1 MTNTTG
7 KIFSITSFG
16 SSHGKAIGAVID
28 GCPANLEISEKDIQK
43 ELNRRKP
50 GTSEITTSRKE
61 SDEIEIISGIFNGKT
76 DGTPIT
82 GIVFNKDQKSKDYES
97 LKNTPRPGH
106 GDYTWKKKYG
116 NYDYHGGG
124 RGSGRVTIA
133 HVIGGAIAKKL
144 LNSYNIKIVSHVTQ
158 IGKIKANTVNMNFIE
173 EFASKNPVRCAD
185 PTAAKAMEELILEY
199 KEKGDSIGG
208 IVETIALNVPAGLGD
223 PVFGKLDGDLA
234 KALMEI
240 GSVKGVEIGFGF
252 EVANSTASQINDEF
266 YIKNID
272 TKNNIDNKNNSNS
285 NNNYN
290 IDYEDKNNK
299 NYKNNNKQ
307 YDKNNDLNKYDI
319 GTATNTSGGI
329 LGGISNG
336 MPIVTRIAVKP
347 TPSIST
353 IQNTVDLEKGEETKI
368 EIKGRHDPCIC
379 PRITAVSESS
389 VAIVLADHMLRSGFI
404 HPSNIAKNNHLR
416 D

>member
-16 SSHGKAIGAVID
+16 SSHGKAIGAVVD
-28 GCPANLEISEKDIQK
+28 GCPANLELSEKDIQK

-50 GTSEITTSRKE
+50 GTSEITSSRKE
-61 SDEIEIISGIFNGKT
+61 SDKIQIISGIFNGKT

-82 GIVFNKDQKSKDYES
+82 GIVFNKDQRSYDYES
-97 LKNTPRPGH
+97 LKSTPRPGH
-106 GDYTWKKKYG
+106 GDYTWMKKYG

-144 LNSYNIKIVSHVTQ
+144 LNSYKIKIISHVIQ
-158 IGKIKANTVNMNFIE
+158 IGKIKAKKVNMNLIE
-173 EFASKNPVRCAD
+173 EFASKNPVRCGD
-185 PTAAKAMEELILEY
+185 PKAAKAMEELILEY

-252 EVANSTASQINDEF
+252 DVATSTASEINDEF
-266 YIKNID
+266 YVKNKINNKENKYD
-272 TKNNIDNKNNSNS
+272 KKNNDNEDNKN
-285 NNNYN
+285 Y
-290 IDYEDKNNK
+290 DKNKK
-299 NYKNNNKQ
+299 NRDNANQYNKNNNL
-307 YDKNNDLNKYDI
+307 NNYDI
-319 GTATNTSGGI
+319 GTTTNTSGGI

-353 IQNTVDLEKGEETKI
+353 LQSTVDLEKGEEAKI
-368 EIKGRHDPCIC
+368 IIKGRHDPCIC
-379 PRITAVSESS
+379 PRITTVSESS

-404 HPSNIAKNNHLR
+404 HPSNLGKNNYL
-416 D
+416 